1 MPQHTYRKISDDLFL
16 PERDTPNP
24 VSLMELK
31 NELEEMKASKGT
43 EPTDAELIEWA
54 KQNHPYY
61 EDDARITELE
71 EFVNYLESL

>member
-1 MPQHTYRKISDDLFL
+1 MPAHTYRKITEDLYL

-24 VSLMELK
+24 VSLNELK
-31 NELEEMKASKGT
+31 TELEGLKAAKGT

-61 EDDARITELE
+61 EDDAQITELE